1 MCLSAV
7 NTEGNE
13 ATDETKRHPR
23 KTEVSPVP
31 ESTFVFPTEAFLRIL
46 YFKKHENE
54 MSCIYWYSFLG
65 LKGLK
70 SFLIVIESENKRTLG
85 QSSLL
90 S

>member
-1 MCLSAV
+1 
-7 NTEGNE
+7 
-13 ATDETKRHPR
+13 
-23 KTEVSPVP
+23 
-31 ESTFVFPTEAFLRIL
+31 
-46 YFKKHENE
+46 